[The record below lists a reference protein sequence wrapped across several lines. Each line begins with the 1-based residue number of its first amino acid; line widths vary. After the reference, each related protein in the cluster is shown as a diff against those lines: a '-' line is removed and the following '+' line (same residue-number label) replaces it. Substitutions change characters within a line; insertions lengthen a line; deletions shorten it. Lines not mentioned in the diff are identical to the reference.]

1 MFSKYWLVKSDC
13 YVVVRCN
20 VSKTSIYVT
29 YWFNLLLICFIFPTQ
44 VKFDSGVLLLSTHR
58 LIWRDQKNH
67 VSPTF
72 VSCMSFSCKFCN
84 KQQVACVEKPVQREG
99 IILAFVCVL
108 LYKYG
113 PLFGSQQ
120 KEDYVVFFHPVLL

>member
-13 YVVVRCN
+13 SVVVRCH

-29 YWFNLLLICFIFPTQ
+29 YWFNVLLICFIFPVQ

-67 VSPTF
+67 VSPTI
-72 VSCMSFSCKFCN
+72 VSCKSFSCKFDS
-84 KQQVACVEKPVQREG
+84 KIQVACNEKPAHGEG
-99 IILAFVCVL
+99 IIPAFVCVL
-108 LYKYG
+108 FYKYS

-120 KEDYVVFFHPVLL
+120 KEDYVEFFHPVLL